1 MKKETY
7 QQRLLKDWLKL
18 QITFIDDIQI
28 DTSEYYNDKNEFI
41 KNPTMKDF
49 ESIHNHLMKMGDD
62 INDLTMD
69 FNRFRRKFEKHL
81 N

>member
-41 KNPTMKDF
+41 KNLTMKDF

-69 FNRFRRKFEKHL
+69 FNRFRRKFEK
-81 N
+81 NFN

>member
-7 QQRLLKDWLKL
+7 IQRKLIDWLKL

-69 FNRFRRKFEKHL
+69 FNRFRRRFEK
-81 N
+81 NFK